1 MVLWD
6 VHDQKRLLDGHLAM
20 PDGFVRDVA
29 FSPDGTTLA
38 AGYSVGGLR
47 GGVVL
52 WDVAG
57 SGNSWPTVTCP

>member
-38 AGYSVGGLR
+38 AGYSVAASEVESCCGMWR
-47 GGVVL
+47 
-52 WDVAG
+52 